1 MPLRL
6 RSLLNAV
13 WLLCL
18 GVCHLRV
25 FWLFRRRRL
34 SLLLGLGF
42 PLCAL
47 KLGLLGGVFLLVLLH
62 GRLSLALDLVVVAL
76 NDGTGDG
83 ADVLLLGDVLCLRRV
98 VTLVV

>member
-1 MPLRL
+1 MLRL

-18 GVCHLRV
+18 SVRHLRV
-25 FWLFRRRRL
+25 LWLFRRRRV

-47 KLGLLGGVFLLVLLH
+47 KLGLLGSVLLLLLLH
-62 GRLSLALDLVVVAL
+62 DRLSLALDLVVVAL
-76 NDGTGDG
+76 DDGAGDG
-83 ADVLLLGDVLCLRRV
+83 ADILLLGNILCLGRV
-98 VTLVV
+98 VALVI